1 MFLPVQRDCQWCME
15 TGGNSHRSHMS
26 PQCLRCNFWKYMHW
40 WHPVSNFVYWHECQ
54 CLNIRPAASYLA
66 ILVSDWDS
74 WKHMTHVSRRT
85 VVIWES
91 KVMYNLIASQ
101 NQGNKISVNQVEGL
115 SIQPVEWWSP
125 WESQLIN
132 KGALCLMHPHQW
144 MTAHLHESQTNEGFG
159 KKWENYIEIRYKN
172 FIPLI
177 QKCIIAWYNFQ
188 IDFILQKYYMVNQ
201 EFVIFFPKLEFLW
214 NRTQP

>member
-1 MFLPVQRDCQWCME
+1 MDC
-15 TGGNSHRSHMS
+15 NH
-26 PQCLRCNFWKYMHW
+26 
-40 WHPVSNFVYWHECQ
+40 
-54 CLNIRPAASYLA
+54 A
-66 ILVSDWDS
+66 
-74 WKHMTHVSRRT
+74 
-85 VVIWES
+85 
-91 KVMYNLIASQ
+91 Q
-101 NQGNKISVNQVEGL
+101 NQGNEISVNPVEGL
-115 SIQPVEWWSP
+115 SIQPVEWWLS

-201 EFVIFFPKLEFLW
+201 EFVFFSQAWIFMKSETAIILVKSAPLLSMPYW
-214 NRTQP
+214 TSWHSGLVHHWRSYCHQVRTA

>member
-1 MFLPVQRDCQWCME
+1 MDC
-15 TGGNSHRSHMS
+15 NH
-26 PQCLRCNFWKYMHW
+26 
-40 WHPVSNFVYWHECQ
+40 
-54 CLNIRPAASYLA
+54 A
-66 ILVSDWDS
+66 
-74 WKHMTHVSRRT
+74 
-85 VVIWES
+85 
-91 KVMYNLIASQ
+91 Q
-101 NQGNKISVNQVEGL
+101 NQGHKISVNPVEGL

-144 MTAHLHESQTNEGFG
+144 MTAHSHESQTNEGFG

-177 QKCIIAWYNFQ
+177 QRCIIAWYNFQ

-201 EFVIFFPKLEFLW
+201 EFVIFFSRLNFYEIGDSHNFGEISHSTKYAILDFKTLWSRTPLTFLL
-214 NRTQP
+214 PPG

>member
-1 MFLPVQRDCQWCME
+1 
-15 TGGNSHRSHMS
+15 
-26 PQCLRCNFWKYMHW
+26 MHW
-40 WHPVSNFVYWHECQ
+40 WHPVSNFVYWHACQ
-54 CLNIRPAASYLA
+54 CLNIKPAASYLA

-85 VVIWES
+85 VGIWDS
-91 KVMYNLIASQ
+91 KVMYNLIAFFL
-101 NQGNKISVNQVEGL
+101 NSVHQFL
-115 SIQPVEWWSP
+115 YKWTAIMLRIMTIR
-125 WESQLIN
+125 SQLIIISADKQRRSMPN
-132 KGALCLMHPHQW
+132 APHHW

-177 QKCIIAWYNFQ
+177 PKCITAWYNFQ

-201 EFVIFFPKLEFLW
+201 EFVIIFPSFNFLW
-214 NRTQP
+214 NRRQP